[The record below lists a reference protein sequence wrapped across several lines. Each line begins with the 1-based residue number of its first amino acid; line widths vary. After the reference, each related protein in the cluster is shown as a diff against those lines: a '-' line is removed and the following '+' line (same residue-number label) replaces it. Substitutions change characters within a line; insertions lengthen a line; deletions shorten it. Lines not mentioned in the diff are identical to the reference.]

1 MASET
6 PPSHKEPEDVVKFQQ
21 CEISINHEKTS
32 TLQIIEEKLQQQ
44 PAESKNTEVAVAA
57 QGTEGRKIEPV
68 TVASGETEVE
78 VNDES
83 VVVIVQAAVRG
94 HLVTYIS

>member
-1 MASET
+1 M
-6 PPSHKEPEDVVKFQQ
+6 
-21 CEISINHEKTS
+21 
-32 TLQIIEEKLQQQ
+32 
-44 PAESKNTEVAVAA
+44 AVAA
-57 QGTEGRKIEPV
+57 QGTGGRKIEPV